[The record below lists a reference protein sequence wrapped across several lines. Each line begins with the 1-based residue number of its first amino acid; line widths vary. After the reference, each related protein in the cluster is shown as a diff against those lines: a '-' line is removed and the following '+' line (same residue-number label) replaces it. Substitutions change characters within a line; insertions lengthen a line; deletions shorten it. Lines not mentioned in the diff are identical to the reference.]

1 MTEKANTSLVT
12 QGWVGDKPCQVT
24 VDTGAYVT
32 VVRPDIAAGWPERQP
47 NPDFSLQTVSGGSLP
62 ILKEVLL
69 TLTLGRQPITMWVF
83 VANITDELILGLD
96 ILRAYDASVDIGRQ
110 TLRLAEE
117 EVSLWS
123 PGAGPRPSNLVVAKD
138 HVIPARSEG
147 IVMAK
152 MKNHLGVENGLVE
165 PSPQAHPPEGIYVA
179 RTLVQ
184 DCQEV
189 PVRVMNVTQ
198 KDQKLRRGSP
208 LAHCEPVTL
217 VALPEVGR
225 PPAPGLTPKLA
236 DVTTAAKPHLS
247 PGEFQELEDLVSEYA
262 DIFAQDNEDYGR
274 TNRVYHRIDTGEARP
289 IRQPPR
295 RAYEIDQESSRD
307 RLVD

>member
-1 MTEKANTSLVT
+1 MATQKQQGNKLEKGATVAKRAKAGGDGRTPAYALRPPHYALTDMTEKANTSLVT

-24 VDTGAYVT
+24 VDTGAYVM

-47 NPDFSLQTVSGGSLP
+47 NPDFTLQTVSGGSLP

-123 PGAGPRPSNLVVAKD
+123 PGTGPCPSSLIVAKD

-147 IVMAK
+147 IVMAR
-152 MKNHLGVENGLVE
+152 MENHLGVENGLIE
-165 PSPQAHPPEGIYVA
+165 PNPQAHQPEGIYVA

-189 PVRVMNVTQ
+189 PVRVMNVTH
-198 KDQKLRRGSP
+198 KDQ
-208 LAHCEPVTL
+208 
-217 VALPEVGR
+217 
-225 PPAPGLTPKLA
+225 
-236 DVTTAAKPHLS
+236 
-247 PGEFQELEDLVSEYA
+247 
-262 DIFAQDNEDYGR
+262 
-274 TNRVYHRIDTGEARP
+274 
-289 IRQPPR
+289 
-295 RAYEIDQESSRD
+295 
-307 RLVD
+307 